1 MAGKKLTQEMVDA
14 LASKLQYY
22 KYEVAF
28 GDGGD
33 AIILGPLNS
42 PPSIEPETET
52 KETVLYETGV
62 DPLAEVL
69 SKNNARITLEVNDV
83 DTALALKATYKKGD
97 NILASEFSKPL
108 IFVPLTEDAKAK
120 TLIFPNCFLV
130 PGMSFT
136 PVEGDDPNYVS
147 MEFLA
152 KPDVDSG
159 VLYTFA

>member
-1 MAGKKLTQEMVDA
+1 MVKVTNPEVIHYLRTNPGETNKSLIEAA
-14 LASKLQYY
+14 L
-22 KYEVAF
+22 
-28 GDGGD
+28 
-33 AIILGPLNS
+33 LNS

-62 DPLAEVL
+62 DPLAEIL

-83 DTALALKATYKKGD
+83 ETALALKATYKKGD
-97 NILASEFSKPL
+97 NLLDSKFSKPL
-108 IFVPLTEDAKAK
+108 TFVPLTEDENAKVL
-120 TLIFPNCFLV
+120 TFPNCFLI

-136 PVEGDDPNYVS
+136 PVEGDDPNYVP

-159 VLYTFA
+159 ALYTFA

>member
-1 MAGKKLTQEMVDA
+1 MAGVKLTQEMIDGLVE
-14 LASKLQYY
+14 KLQYY
-22 KYEVAF
+22 KYQVAF
-28 GDGGD
+28 GEQV
-33 AIILGPLNS
+33 LGPLNS
-42 PPSIEPETET
+42 PPKIDPETET

-62 DPLAEVL
+62 DPLAEIL

-83 DTALALKATYKKGD
+83 KAALALKATYKKGD
-97 NILASEFSKPL
+97 NILSSAFSKPL
-108 IFVPLTEDAKAK
+108 TLVPLTEDADAE
-120 TLIFPNCFLV
+120 TLTFPNCFLV

-159 VLYTFA
+159 ELYTFSA

>member
-1 MAGKKLTQEMVDA
+1 MAGVKLTQDMVDA

-22 KYEVAF
+22 KYQVAF
-28 GDGGD
+28 GEQV
-33 AIILGPLNS
+33 LGPLNS

-83 DTALALKATYKKGD
+83 DAALALKATYKKGD
-97 NILASEFSKPL
+97 NILDSSFSKPL
-108 IFVPLTEDAKAK
+108 TFVPLTEDDSAK
-120 TLIFPNCFLV
+120 TLTFPNCFLV
-130 PGMSFT
+130 PGMSFN
-136 PVEGDDPNYVS
+136 PVEGDDPNYVG

-159 VLYTFA
+159 LLYSFE